1 MKKKQ
6 IVLFAGQN
14 ELKDFEFVKKIL
26 SRKTDS
32 DTIRAMIVLCKKIL
46 KENTA
51 IAVNNIK

>member
-6 IVLFAGQN
+6 IVLFADQN